1 MGVSL
6 CASVTPWHICDCH
19 TVKYIRVMGDNNEVL
34 LSRVKWCDTFGSRL
48 RGLMLRGPLAPDE
61 GLILVESRA
70 SIGGTSIHMFFVGFD
85 IAAIWL
91 GEDRRVV
98 HTALARK
105 WHPYYASPRPAR
117 YVLEAPPSLL
127 EKISVGEML
136 RFEE

>member
-1 MGVSL
+1 MKFIKVVN
-6 CASVTPWHICDCH
+6 AQ
-19 TVKYIRVMGDNNEVL
+19 NEVL
-34 LSRVKWCDTFGSRL
+34 LSRVKWCDTFGARL
-48 RGLMLRGPLAPDE
+48 RGLMLRGSLAPGE
-61 GLILVESRA
+61 GLVLVWSRA
-70 SIGGTSIHMFFVGFD
+70 SVVESSIQMLFVNFD

-117 YVLEAPPSLL
+117 YVLEGPPALL
-127 EKISVGEML
+127 ERITVGESL